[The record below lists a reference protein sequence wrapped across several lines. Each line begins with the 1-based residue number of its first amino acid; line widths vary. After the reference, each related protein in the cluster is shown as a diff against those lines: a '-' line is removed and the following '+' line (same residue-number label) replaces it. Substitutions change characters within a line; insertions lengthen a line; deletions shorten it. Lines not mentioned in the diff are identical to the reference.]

1 MKIRI
6 SNSQK
11 GSILVLCLVIS
22 GLIGVI
28 LLSMMSMV
36 SSDRA
41 IIARGQS
48 WNSAIPMSEAGV
60 EDAMAHLN
68 YSGTTNLASDG
79 WSLSGTNY
87 VKSFSFTDG
96 FYSASISTALPPV
109 IVSAGYVRA
118 PVLTNYIGRTVQV
131 KTRLNG
137 KFPKALLA
145 KTTITM
151 SGVSQIDSYN
161 STNSA
166 YSTGGK
172 WDPAKID
179 ALAEIDTVSS
189 AAGAI
194 SLNGGNVYG
203 SVHTGPGGSVSVG
216 KGTVGDVAY
225 DSNSANSGNIQM
237 NTTPPHFAADVNVT
251 IPDVTVPF
259 NIATAP
265 APLGPG
271 SFTVGTNTY
280 SYMLGNGDYAM
291 VGSVTLN
298 NGPSVVING
307 HARLYIGGSLSM
319 SGSSTIYIT
328 PGSTLDLYILGPT
341 VSISGNAI
349 VNGTAGAAALTLY
362 GLPTLTTMTYTGNSA
377 FYGGVYAP
385 EANFTF
391 QGTTDFNG
399 AAVANSFSMGG
410 TMSVHYDEA
419 LGGPAGYKYLVAAWQ
434 EL

>member
-6 SNSQK
+6 ANSQK

-28 LLSMMSMV
+28 LLSMMNMV

-48 WNSAIPMSEAGV
+48 WNTAIPMCEAGI

-68 YSGTTNLASDG
+68 YAGTTNLASDG
-79 WSLSGTNY
+79 WALSGTNY
-87 VKSFSFTDG
+87 VRTFSFTDG
-96 FYSASISTALPPV
+96 YYSTAMSTALPPV
-109 IVSAGYVRA
+109 ITVVGYVKA
-118 PVLTNYIGRTVQV
+118 PVSTNYISRTVQV
-131 KTRLNG
+131 NTRSNG

-151 SGVSQIDSYN
+151 SGVSEIDSYN

-166 YSTGGK
+166 YSTNGK
-172 WDPAKID
+172 WDPAKEG
-179 ALAEIDTVSS
+179 ANAEIDTLSS

-203 SVHTGPGGSVSVG
+203 SVHTGPGGTVNTG

-225 DSNSANSGNIQM
+225 DSSSANGGTIE
-237 NTTPPHFAADVNVT
+237 TGHFAADVNVT
-251 IPDVTVPF
+251 IPDVTVP
-259 NIATAP
+259 
-265 APLGPG
+265 APLLSALAPVQG
-271 SFTVGTNTY
+271 SYTVGTNTY
-280 SYMLGNGDYAM
+280 SYMLGTADYRIAGD
-291 VGSVTLN
+291 VNLN

-307 HARLYIGGSLSM
+307 HARLYIAGSLTM
-319 SGSSTIYIT
+319 AGSSTIYIT
-328 PGSTLDLYILGPT
+328 PGSTLELYILGPT
-341 VSISGNAI
+341 VSISGSAI
-349 VNGTAGAAALTLY
+349 VNGTAGAPALTLY
-362 GLPTLTTMTYTGNSA
+362 GLPTLTTITYGGTSA

-385 EANFTF
+385 EANFSF

-410 TMSVHYDEA
+410 TMNIHYDEA
-419 LGGPAGYKYLVAAWQ
+419 LGGPAGYKYLLTAWQ